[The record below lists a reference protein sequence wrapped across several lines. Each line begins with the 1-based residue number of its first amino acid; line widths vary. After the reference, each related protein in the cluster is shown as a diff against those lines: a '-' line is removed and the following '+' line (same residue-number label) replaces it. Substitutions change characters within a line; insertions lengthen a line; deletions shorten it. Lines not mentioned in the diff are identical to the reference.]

1 MFGQINRIKTVA
13 GKRDEVE
20 RLVRSGS
27 DQMPGC
33 RSYIVAKDAG
43 DADAIWVTEVWDSAE
58 MHAASMD
65 IPEVKA
71 AVTQAMPMIAGYETV
86 ATTSPV
92 GDWA

>member
-1 MFGQINRIKTVA
+1 
-13 GKRDEVE
+13 
-20 RLVRSGS
+20 
-27 DQMPGC
+27 
-33 RSYIVAKDAG
+33 
-43 DADAIWVTEVWDSAE
+43 

>member
-1 MFGQINRIKTVA
+1 MFSQINKITAVA
-13 GKRDEVE
+13 GKREEVH
-20 RLVRSGS
+20 RLVMSGS

-33 RSYIVAKDAG
+33 RSYIVASDVEN
-43 DADAIWVTEVWDSAE
+43 DDVIWVTEVWDSAE

-86 ATTSPV
+86 ATTSPA

>member
-1 MFGQINRIKTVA
+1 MFGQINKITAVA
-13 GKRDEVE
+13 GKREEVL
-20 RLVRSGS
+20 RLVMSGS
-27 DQMPGC
+27 DQMQGC
-33 RSYIVAKDAG
+33 RSYIVASDVEN
-43 DADAIWVTEVWDSAE
+43 DDVIWVTEVWDSAE

-86 ATTSPV
+86 ATTSPA

>member
-1 MFGQINRIKTVA
+1 MFSQINKITAVA
-13 GKRDEVE
+13 GKREEVL
-20 RLVRSGS
+20 RLVMSGS
-27 DQMPGC
+27 DQMSGC
-33 RSYIVAKDAG
+33 RSYIVASDVEN
-43 DADAIWVTEVWDSAE
+43 DDVIWVTEVWDSAE

>member
-1 MFGQINRIKTVA
+1 MFSQINKITAVA
-13 GKRDEVE
+13 G
-20 RLVRSGS
+20 
-27 DQMPGC
+27 
-33 RSYIVAKDAG
+33 
-43 DADAIWVTEVWDSAE
+43 SAE